1 MIELNENYWDCE
13 CEEDYIHEKAKKK
26 YCVKCNTLH
35 FNQPDSRQ
43 NEVDILLEQQQS
55 IDMSDDK
62 TYRIV
67 SRTYERMAFFIVD
80 DEGEAVS
87 DPIETMEEALAEL
100 DEK

>member
-1 MIELNENYWDCE
+1 
-13 CEEDYIHEKAKKK
+13 
-26 YCVKCNTLH
+26 
-35 FNQPDSRQ
+35 
-43 NEVDILLEQQQS
+43 
-55 IDMSDDK
+55 MSDDK

-80 DEGEAVS
+80 DEGEGVS